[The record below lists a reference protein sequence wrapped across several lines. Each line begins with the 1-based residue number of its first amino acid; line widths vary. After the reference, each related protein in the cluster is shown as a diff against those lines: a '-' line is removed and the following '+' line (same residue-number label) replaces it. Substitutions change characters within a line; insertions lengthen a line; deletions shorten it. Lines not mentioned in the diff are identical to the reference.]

1 MTLLKK
7 ISILFFA
14 FIAVNALFSDTF
26 EEVVGKIK
34 DKSLLEQIIYLDK
47 YVEEGADVRFFILKA
62 KNEIKS
68 RDFIGAA
75 KTTLSAQDRFGDS
88 SEILNL
94 MGLSYFY
101 LNDFEKSYRCFNK
114 SLAINNEDNF
124 AKSYLSIIDPYTK
137 PSYRNIEN
145 AESVDIAGLSE
156 EFTAKYDIEDMKDNY
171 VYLLNEKDVE
181 IIDSGKFNYTVHCVV
196 KILTNDG
203 VGMFRD
209 FSYSYNSYEYKA
221 DVLRAGSYSTELEF
235 KSINPKNI
243 VNIDKNSSSENSFYS
258 NKKYVA
264 FPFPDLQSGSL
275 LEFKIK
281 FSSTGKTLSPKS
293 FDQYL
298 FSSSVPVS
306 TSRYKITYPDG
317 LKPNIRVIGDEVQK
331 SESKDGAK
339 ATEIYEYFSPPVFN
353 LAYESVS
360 IYDVSPQILVGF
372 YDSWDEVSL
381 WYNGIFEKAV
391 NAKDGDLNDVI
402 LKELAIY
409 ESDKL
414 KTVEKIYKYVQKN
427 IRYVALELGEG
438 AMVPHTPKEIYKN
451 KFGDC
456 KDQAVFM
463 AYLLGLYG
471 IDAKPVLVS
480 TIDNGRINEEIPS
493 PYYFNHVIVYIPVQS
508 GVSSEIFCDTTSSV
522 TPFLNLP
529 SVDQGVRVLVIGEN
543 GDSFFATTP
552 VIAPEQN
559 RIEEIYKATL
569 NLSGS
574 GEMFYSEIFSG
585 SYSEILRY
593 SFINRSEKEIEAYLL
608 DIQKKNFPQL
618 QPENFILKGAN
629 EQSGPIEASYSAFEK
644 NLASVFYDG
653 RLKIKYTVG
662 NLAGFLNLPE
672 KSNYDH
678 RREFL
683 SSYYKSIEY
692 IIPENYEIVEGEVR
706 NFSRENE
713 FVYLDFK
720 VDKKDVNTLIFEF
733 ELKFKKRTIPKEE
746 LAEVHKTL
754 NEFTSATAFE
764 LTLANTR
771 NFDHVSFY
779 ESLSKDY
786 ELKEVYENYI
796 KKMIELRN
804 YEKAIEVSDRA
815 ISKFRDYINF
825 YLIKSSIQFDGGDI
839 DGSETTLLTAL
850 SVDPKNVEIYYYLID
865 LYKKSSND
873 LKLEKTLLEINDKIP
888 NTPTFI
894 GETTSFYNR
903 IGEYQKAVDFIRS
916 AIEKDKNNSNYYA
929 DMGYSYSLMRNFNE
943 AVRAFLKSIEL
954 DKKNHLALN
963 NLAWLYC
970 ENNVNIKEAIGYSIR
985 SCELSPL
992 NDAYLDTL
1000 AEAYYLDKQYDKA
1013 IETINKAIKINP
1025 NYTYLTQQL
1034 EKIKKAREE
1043 MEKNK

>member
-1 MTLLKK
+1 MALLKK
-7 ISILFFA
+7 ISILFFTL
-14 FIAVNALFSDTF
+14 IAVNALFSDTF

-34 DKSLLEQIIYLDK
+34 DKSLLEQILYLDK
-47 YVEEGADVRFFILKA
+47 YVEEGSDVRFFILKA
-62 KNEIKS
+62 KNEIKT

-75 KTTLSAQDRFGDS
+75 KTTLSAQKRFGDS

-94 MGLSYFY
+94 LGLSCFY
-101 LNDFEKSYRCFNK
+101 LNDFEKSYRFFNK
-114 SLAINNEDNF
+114 SLAIDNEDNF
-124 AKSYLSIIDPYTK
+124 AKSYLSIIDPYSK
-137 PSYRNIEN
+137 PSYKNIEN
-145 AESVDIAGLSE
+145 TESVDIAGLSE
-156 EFTAKYDIEDMKDNY
+156 EFNSKYDATDLKDNY
-171 VYLLNEKDVE
+171 VYLLNEKEVE
-181 IIDSGKFNYTVHCVV
+181 IIDSVKFNYTVHCVV

-203 VGMFRD
+203 AGMFRD
-209 FSYSYNSYEYKA
+209 FSYSYNSYEYRA
-221 DVLRAGSYSTELEF
+221 EVLRAGSYSTEFEF

-264 FPFPDLQSGSL
+264 FPFPDLQNGSL

-281 FSSTGKTLSPKS
+281 FSSTGKTLSPKL

-306 TSRYKITYPDG
+306 TSRYKLIYPNG
-317 LKPNIRVIGDEVQK
+317 LKPNIRVIGDDVHKTESTDGDITAEVF
-331 SESKDGAK
+331 
-339 ATEIYEYFSPPVFN
+339 EYSYPPVFN

-372 YDSWDEVSL
+372 YDSWDEVSR
-381 WYNGIFEKAV
+381 WYNGIFQKAV
-391 NAKDGDLNDVI
+391 NAKDGELDDAL
-402 LKELAIY
+402 LKELAVY
-409 ESDKL
+409 ESNKL
-414 KTVEKIYKYVQKN
+414 KTVEKIYKFVQKN

-463 AYLLGLYG
+463 AYLLNLFG
-471 IDAKPVLVS
+471 IDAKPVLIS

-493 PYYFNHVIVYIPVQS
+493 PYYFNHVIVYIPAQN

-529 SVDQGVRVLVIGEN
+529 SVDQGVKVLVIDKG
-543 GDSFFATTP
+543 GAGFFATTP

-559 RIEEIYKATL
+559 RIEEVYKAIL

-574 GEMFYSEIFSG
+574 GELNYSETFSG

-593 SFINRSEKEIEAYLL
+593 SFINRSEKEIEGYLL

-618 QPENFILKGAN
+618 KPENFSLIGAK
-629 EQSGPIEASYSAFEK
+629 EQSGPIEASYKAFEK
-644 NLASVFYDG
+644 SIASVFYDG

-672 KSNYDH
+672 KSNFDH
-678 RREFL
+678 RRDFL
-683 SSYYKSIEY
+683 SSYYKAIEY
-692 IIPENYEIVEGEVR
+692 TLPENYEIVEGDVR

-720 VDKKDVNTLIFEF
+720 VDKKDVNTLTFEF
-733 ELKFKKRTIPKEE
+733 ELKFKKRIIPKEE
-746 LAEVHKTL
+746 LPEVHKTL

-771 NFDHVSFY
+771 NFDHIGFY

-796 KKMIELRN
+796 KKMIELKN

-815 ISKFRDYINF
+815 ISKFNDYINF
-825 YLIKSSIQFDGGDI
+825 YLIKSSIQFDKGDNE
-839 DGSETTLLTAL
+839 GAENTLLAAL
-850 SVDPKNVEIYYYLID
+850 SVDSKNVDIYYYLID

-873 LKLEKTLLEINDKIP
+873 AKLEKILLEINDKIP

-903 IGEYQKAVDFIRS
+903 IGEYQKAVDFVKA
-916 AIEKDKNNSNYYA
+916 AIEEDKNNSNYYA
-929 DMGYSYSLMRNFNE
+929 DLGYSYSLMRNFNE
-943 AVRAFLKSIEL
+943 AEQAFLKSIEL

-970 ENNVNIKEAIGYSIR
+970 ENNVNIKKAIDYSIR
-985 SCELSPL
+985 ACELSPL

-1000 AEAYYLDKQYDKA
+1000 AEAYYLDKSFDKA

-1043 MEKNK
+1043 MEKK

>member
-7 ISILFFA
+7 ISILFLA
-14 FIAVNALFSDTF
+14 LIAVNALFSDTF

-47 YVEEGADVRFFILKA
+47 YVEEGSDVRFFILKA

-156 EFTAKYDIEDMKDNY
+156 EFNAKYDIEDMKDNY

-331 SESKDGAK
+331 SESKYGAK

-372 YDSWDEVSL
+372 YDSWEEISL

-391 NAKDGDLNDVI
+391 NAKDGDLNDAI

-569 NLSGS
+569 NLSSS
-574 GEMFYSEIFSG
+574 GEMFYSETFSG

-593 SFINRSEKEIEAYLL
+593 SFINR
-608 DIQKKNFPQL
+608 
-618 QPENFILKGAN
+618 
-629 EQSGPIEASYSAFEK
+629 
-644 NLASVFYDG
+644 
-653 RLKIKYTVG
+653 
-662 NLAGFLNLPE
+662 
-672 KSNYDH
+672 
-678 RREFL
+678 
-683 SSYYKSIEY
+683 
-692 IIPENYEIVEGEVR
+692 
-706 NFSRENE
+706 
-713 FVYLDFK
+713 
-720 VDKKDVNTLIFEF
+720 
-733 ELKFKKRTIPKEE
+733 
-746 LAEVHKTL
+746 
-754 NEFTSATAFE
+754 
-764 LTLANTR
+764 
-771 NFDHVSFY
+771 
-779 ESLSKDY
+779 
-786 ELKEVYENYI
+786 
-796 KKMIELRN
+796 
-804 YEKAIEVSDRA
+804 
-815 ISKFRDYINF
+815 
-825 YLIKSSIQFDGGDI
+825 
-839 DGSETTLLTAL
+839 
-850 SVDPKNVEIYYYLID
+850 
-865 LYKKSSND
+865 
-873 LKLEKTLLEINDKIP
+873 
-888 NTPTFI
+888 
-894 GETTSFYNR
+894 
-903 IGEYQKAVDFIRS
+903 
-916 AIEKDKNNSNYYA
+916 
-929 DMGYSYSLMRNFNE
+929 
-943 AVRAFLKSIEL
+943 
-954 DKKNHLALN
+954 
-963 NLAWLYC
+963 
-970 ENNVNIKEAIGYSIR
+970 
-985 SCELSPL
+985 
-992 NDAYLDTL
+992 
-1000 AEAYYLDKQYDKA
+1000 
-1013 IETINKAIKINP
+1013 
-1025 NYTYLTQQL
+1025 
-1034 EKIKKAREE
+1034 
-1043 MEKNK
+1043 